1 MRLRHKKLLLVH
13 GKIRAAEKFGSPHR
27 REASTSMAHRTDG
40 FRVEHREASTSMAHR
55 TDSRV
60 VQLRV
65 VREVAIRGIA
75 RQLMRFLRVCEVSSF
90 ILIVGICAIRT
101 MVGEHRDLQEVRTNR
116 EYSTSY

>member
-1 MRLRHKKLLLVH
+1 
-13 GKIRAAEKFGSPHR
+13 
-27 REASTSMAHRTDG
+27 MAHRTDG

-55 TDSRV
+55 TDIWV

-116 EYSTSY
+116 EDSTSTSNRSKSKHL